1 VTTAAHNP
9 LRASTGYGRDVQRVL
24 WITLVLNFAVSLAK
38 LVVGLAT
45 HSLTL
50 VSDAAHSA
58 IDGVNNIVG
67 LVAVGV
73 ASKEAD
79 ADHPYG
85 HSKFETL
92 AAFVLSGLLFF
103 TCFEIAVSAARRLFG
118 GHESTPV
125 AGPVS
130 FAVAV
135 GTLLVNLGVSR
146 YEGRR
151 GRELDSDF
159 LIADAA
165 HTRSDVLVTATVI
178 TSLVFV
184 RLGFE
189 RVDAALSLVIAVFI
203 GRIGY
208 GVFRRT
214 LPVLVDASAVDES
227 QVQKIVRAVP
237 GVRSAHA
244 VRSRRVG
251 STVFLEMHLVVEPT
265 DTETAHARTEAVET
279 ALERSF
285 GPTRATIHVE
295 TSRDCG
301 L

>member
-1 VTTAAHNP
+1 MTATRPTATAHP
-9 LRASTGYGRDVQRVL
+9 RTYGRRVQRVL

-38 LVVGLAT
+38 LLVGLLT

-73 ASKEAD
+73 AAKEAD

-85 HSKFETL
+85 HSKYETL

-103 TCFEIAVSAARRLFG
+103 TCFQIIVSAVRRLG
-118 GHESTPV
+118 GAPQTPPV
-125 AGPVS
+125 ATPVS
-130 FAVAV
+130 FAVAL
-135 GTLLVNLGVSR
+135 GTLAVNFWVSR
-146 YEGRR
+146 YEARR

-165 HTRSDVLVTATVI
+165 HTRSDLLVTGTVI
-178 TSLVFV
+178 SSLVFV
-184 RLGFE
+184 RLGYE
-189 RVDAALSLVIAVFI
+189 NVDAILSLVIAMFI
-203 GRIGY
+203 GRIGF

-214 LPVLVDASAVDES
+214 LPVLVDASAVDEA
-227 QVQKIVRAVP
+227 QVQEIVRAVP
-237 GVRSAHA
+237 GVKSAHA

-251 STVFLEMHLVVEPT
+251 SRVFLEMHLVVEPT
-265 DTETAHARTEAVET
+265 DTETDHARTEAVEE
-279 ALERSF
+279 ALEHAI
-285 GPTRATIHVE
+285 GPMHATIHIE